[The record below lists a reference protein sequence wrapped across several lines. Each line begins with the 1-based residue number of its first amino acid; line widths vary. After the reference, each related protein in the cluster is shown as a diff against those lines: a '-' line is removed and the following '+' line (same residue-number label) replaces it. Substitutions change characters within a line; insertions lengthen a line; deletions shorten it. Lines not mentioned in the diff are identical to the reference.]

1 LTGLMLFS
9 VLTIAALLSTIPSVA
24 AAAPAPRCLGRRATI
39 VGTPDN
45 DRLRGTP
52 KEDVIVGLGGHD
64 RIFGRA
70 GDDIICA
77 DSGFDRINGGAGDDV
92 ILGGRRQDSLKG
104 QQGDD
109 RLLGEKGL
117 DFLWGGAGNDVYQ
130 GGSNSDAITFRSS
143 PVGVVV
149 DLNVITPQDTHEGID
164 TINGVEAVFGS
175 IFDDVLTA
183 PAAPQSG
190 VTINLFGDDGNDD
203 LRGGAGIDVLEG
215 WGGNDRLTGGVGDDE
230 LFGDDFDPTGGVGKD
245 VVYGGDGNDFLFGG
259 FEDDQ
264 LFGEAGDDWIDGWY
278 NQTGPPSGGDFGDG
292 GPNATASPGD
302 VCLEVERA
310 ANCETFTPLQPER
323 RRPPANRWSRW
334 RLDTASGGLG

>member
-1 LTGLMLFS
+1 LVGHRVCS
-9 VLTIAALLSTIPSVA
+9 VVAVAALLSTIPAAV

-39 VGTPDN
+39 VGTPER
-45 DRLRGTP
+45 DRIKGTP
-52 KEDVIVGLGGHD
+52 KDDVIVALGQRD
-64 RIFGRA
+64 RIDGRG

-77 DSGFDRINGGAGDDV
+77 DAGSDRVAGGTGDD
-92 ILGGRRQDSLKG
+92 IISGGRRHDSLKG

-109 RLLGEKGL
+109 RLLGEKGF

-130 GGSNSDAITFRSS
+130 GGPNSDAITFRSS

-149 DLNVITPQDTHEGID
+149 DLNVLTPQDTHEGID
-164 TINGVEAVFGS
+164 TITGVEALFGS
-175 IFDDVLTA
+175 RFDDVLTA
-183 PAAPQSG
+183 LAAPQNDRR
-190 VTINLFGDDGNDD
+190 INLFGDDGNDD
-203 LRGGAGIDVLEG
+203 LRGGAGRDTLEG
-215 WGGNDRLTGGVGDDE
+215 WGGDDRITGGAGDDQ
-230 LFGDDFDPTGGVGKD
+230 LYGDDFDPFGGVGKD
-245 VVYGGDGNDFLFGG
+245 IVYGGDGNDFLFGG

-264 LFGEAGDDWIDGWY
+264 LYGEAGDDWIDGWY

-292 GPNATASPGD
+292 GPNTTASPGD

-334 RLDTASGGLG
+334 RLDTAPGGLG